1 MDVGAAVRDTG
12 EMAKYAGVGAPK
24 ETFLLTERTARGRVD
39 PRLVMYDR
47 PEQVAHVLAEDL
59 RLLIDRAALD
69 LAVVLGIS
77 LDEYLPQSED
87 LAEELCDDVERL
99 LQHRL
104 LTAVHLLLCNPM
116 PDPAT
121 GSYLVLYHIEYA
133 AALPRTTAPEPSRK
147 TFQRMLASERENALV
162 DLHVA
167 LVVDWDAHADAQKR
181 SQLRRPYYN
190 FDWYSEHDPCYP
202 ATVVRFSSTVSRPGA
217 SLMQPG

>member
-1 MDVGAAVRDTG
+1 MGVGEAVRDTG
-12 EMAKYAGVGAPK
+12 EMANYTGVGAPQ
-24 ETFLLTERTARGRVD
+24 ETFFLTEQTVQGRVD

-59 RLLIDRAALD
+59 HLLIDRAALD

-104 LTAVHLLLCNPM
+104 LTAVHLLLCNPT

-133 AALPRTTAPEPSRK
+133 AVLPRTTAPEPSRE
-147 TFQRMLASERENALV
+147 TLQRMLASERESALAQ
-162 DLHVA
+162 LHVA
-167 LVVDWDAHADAQKR
+167 LVVDWDTHATAQKR
-181 SQLRRPYYN
+181 AQLRRPQYN
-190 FDWYSEHDPCYP
+190 FDWYSQHDPYYP
-202 ATVVRFSSTVSRPGA
+202 ATVVRFSSTISRPGA